1 MVPVVVDTFCGE
13 SVPSFQG
20 QSLKV
25 VGAVVWFLSRRSS
38 AM

>member
-1 MVPVVVDTFCGE
+1 MMPVVVDTFCGE

-25 VGAVVWFLSRRSS
+25 VGTVG
-38 AM
+38 

>member
-13 SVPSFQG
+13 YVPSFQG

-25 VGAVVWFLSRRSS
+25 VGAVG
-38 AM
+38 